1 MMDWIIENGAT
12 IGVAAVL
19 LVIVGLVV
27 FKMVRDKKRGKG
39 GCGCGCG
46 GCAMAD
52 ICHGKNAK
60 DEK

>member
-1 MMDWIIENGAT
+1 LDWIIENGAT

-19 LVIVGLVV
+19 SVIVGLII

-52 ICHGKNAK
+52 ICHGKSKNN
-60 DEK
+60 EK

>member
-1 MMDWIIENGAT
+1 MDWIIENGAT
-12 IGVAAVL
+12 IAVSAVL
-19 LVIVGLVV
+19 LVIVGLIV
-27 FKMVRDKKRGKG
+27 FKMVCDKRKGKG

-60 DEK
+60 NEK